1 MSSCRATNANADP
14 THRNKPRLG
23 SNAHRWHIRPMPEV
37 QAALPRERV
46 PVLLRSEAMTLPTA
60 LVAIGLSMLALKLF
74 WMTGE
79 K

>member
-1 MSSCRATNANADP
+1 
-14 THRNKPRLG
+14 
-23 SNAHRWHIRPMPEV
+23 MPEV

-60 LVAIGLSMLALKLF
+60 IACIGAAMLALKLF